1 MIKIGAIK
9 VLVSNCITGVY
20 LRWWFNGWHY
30 FLFTNGYEISM
41 RTESLDTQVTNYFSV
56 ISKIERPTKLKAEFD
71 YKITVEGIRPEDV
84 SGFLGLLMAEK
95 VEQYEGAIWREVN
108 IPRGDHLVR
117 EEGGPGYVLNFE
129 ITRDE
134 LPGQS
139 SVMKKSMKLYIDD
152 VLCDIDDDEPIPV
165 NKQVNDIA
173 EMQDRQSDYTA
184 QFSIRKTRLMKDLF
198 ELSGEVGINTD
209 FPYETHYA
217 KLINDG
223 IEIITNGR
231 VLLDKGNDQYYK
243 VAIYSGNADFF
254 KTIDGLNIDQ
264 LDLTALDHVWS
275 VANMVATHAADL
287 GYVYPLIEPSNDGG
301 IAPLTDTGDTVEMY
315 GGWIRAFV
323 KLKYVFDKII
333 SEAGYTSEGNI
344 LTDELFL
351 KMFMPLTNLNVD
363 YVKTDALMYN
373 VFVEN
378 TRLMDSP
385 TQDLL
390 WGAGYGATVTSYK
403 GSSLW
408 RNGSQYYTKY
418 AGDYTFRLKFGS
430 YNISDMP
437 TNVYLYV
444 GGVNTSDMPQ
454 IGFSMYLRNGRPY
467 WHLRYE
473 VTLTLLASVSVHWR
487 VTYCKGV
494 SRYSVEVTNI
504 TGLKLALGSDV
515 PIANHI
521 ADISQKEFVKM
532 ICNLFGLI
540 PDATVKDKKIKFW
553 NYQELYDNIP
563 NARDWSAYLSERD
576 DEVEF
581 KFGAYAQKNYLRY
594 KDSDDVIKDTGIGS
608 MDVHDETLQA
618 TKDVVKIPF
627 ATCDEVSILDD
638 IFHVNVSRID
648 MNIFNADTAVYDE
661 NLEIDPRIV
670 YIDNI
675 AAVSPPDVKQFG
687 IRPTVAP
694 GGATWITSP
703 KKASSAEVSLSRM
716 VGYYDSLARM
726 LTKTNLRRAKFNL
739 PVYEVAGL
747 KHYIPIYLRQYKAYF
762 YVNKI
767 NNYVPGKLCTIDLI
781 KL

>member
-9 VLVSNCITGVY
+9 VLVSKCTAGVY
-20 LRWWFNGWHY
+20 LRWWYNGWHY
-30 FLFTNGYEISM
+30 FNFTSAYDISM
-41 RTESLDTQVTNYFSV
+41 KTESLDTQVTNYFSI
-56 ISKIERPTKLKAEFD
+56 ISKIERPTKLKAEFE
-71 YKITVEGIRPEDV
+71 YKITVEGIRPADIG
-84 SGFLGLLMAEK
+84 GFLGLLMAEK
-95 VEQYEGAIWREVN
+95 VEQYESGIWREVN
-108 IPRGDHLVR
+108 ITRGDHLVR
-117 EEGGPGYVLNFE
+117 EEGGPGYILNFE
-129 ITRDE
+129 ITREE
-134 LPGQS
+134 LPLQS
-139 SVMKKSMKLYIDD
+139 SVLKKSMKLYIDD
-152 VLCDIDDDEPIPV
+152 ILCDLDDDEPIPI

-184 QFSIRKTRLMKDLF
+184 QFNIRKTRRMKDLF

-209 FPYETHYA
+209 FPYETHYG
-217 KLINDG
+217 KLIIDG

-231 VLLDKGNDQYYK
+231 VLLDKGNDQFYK
-243 VAIYSGNADFF
+243 FAIYSGNTDFF
-254 KTIDGLNIDQ
+254 KTIDGLNITQ
-264 LDLTALDHVWS
+264 LDLSDLDHTWN
-275 VANMVATHAADL
+275 VANMVATHVADI

-323 KLKYVFDKII
+323 NLKYVFDKII

-344 LTDELFL
+344 LTDELFSKL
-351 KMFMPLTNLNVD
+351 YMPLTNLNID

-373 VFVEN
+373 VFANN
-378 TRLMDSP
+378 TRLMDSSE
-385 TQDLL
+385 QDLL
-390 WGAGYGATVTSYK
+390 WTNGATVTSYK
-403 GSSLW
+403 GNYLW
-408 RNGSQYYTKY
+408 RYGCQYYTKY
-418 AGDYTFRLKFGS
+418 AGDYTFRVTFSS
-430 YNISDMP
+430 YEASDMP
-437 TNVYLYV
+437 QHVYLYV
-444 GGVNTSDMPQ
+444 GAVNTADMPHG
-454 IGFSMYLRNGRPY
+454 ILAFELRNGRPY
-467 WHLRYE
+467 WSLSYE
-473 VTLTLLASVSVHWR
+473 STVTLLASVSVHWR

-494 SRYSVEVTNI
+494 TKYSVEVTNI
-504 TGLKLALGSDV
+504 IGLKLTLGSDV

-521 ADISQKEFVKM
+521 ADISQTEYVKM

-540 PDATVKDKKIKFW
+540 PDATVRDKKIKFW

-563 NARDWSAYLSERD
+563 NARDWSSYLSERD

-581 KFGAYAQKNYLRY
+581 KFGEYAQRNYLHY

-627 ATCDEVSILDD
+627 ATCDEVSILDE
-638 IFHVNVSRID
+638 IFHVNVSRIN

-675 AAVSPPDVKQFG
+675 GAVSPPDVKQFG

-703 KKASSAEVSLSRM
+703 KKASSQEVSLSRM
-716 VGYYDSLARM
+716 VGYYNSLARM

-747 KHYIPIYLRQYKAYF
+747 KHDIPIYLKQYKAYF

-767 NNYVPGKLCTIDLI
+767 NNYVQGKLCTIDLI